1 MSHSRLT
8 FHSNRLRRR
17 RSAYQERVA
26 WLLAR
31 IESYSRERRRLE
43 TLGALPAALAPID
56 ERLERARADLAAL
69 VAGSAGSKRLRDESD
84 VSYAA

>member
-8 FHSNRLRRR
+8 FDSNR

-26 WLLAR
+26 RLLAR
-31 IESYSRERRRLE
+31 IESCSRERRRLE

-56 ERLERARADLAAL
+56 ERLERARTDLAAL
-69 VAGSAGSKRLRDESD
+69 VTGSARNGRLHDGSD
-84 VSYAA
+84 VTYAA